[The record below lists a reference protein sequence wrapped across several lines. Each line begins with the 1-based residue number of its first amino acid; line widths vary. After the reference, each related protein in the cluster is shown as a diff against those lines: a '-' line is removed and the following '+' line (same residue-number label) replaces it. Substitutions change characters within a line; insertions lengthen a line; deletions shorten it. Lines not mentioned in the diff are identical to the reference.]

1 MQSTSLKIPKSILL
15 TLLVLGLGAC
25 NKPAPP
31 AGPAAGP
38 GGPPPG
44 PPPISAA
51 LVIEKAVVD
60 VQEFSGRLEAVER
73 VDIRPRVAGFIST
86 VHFQPGAEVKKGTL
100 LFTVDPRPWQ
110 AELNRTQALAQA
122 AQVRSQLARLELVR
136 ANKLLSEKAVPQRE
150 VDEKSAHV
158 DELAAAA
165 AAAAAQ
171 YETARLNLD
180 FTRIRAPIDGRLS
193 RAEITAGNLVDS
205 NVILTSMVSTRQIHA
220 SFEADENSFLRVSNM
235 TRKNAPVSVRI
246 GLSNESG
253 FPHEGVLE
261 FVDNRVDPASGSV
274 RMRAT
279 IPNPERN
286 LAPGLFARVQLSSAD
301 GKNGESRSAMI
312 ADTAV
317 GTDQNRKFVYV
328 VSAQGLVQ
336 YRPVQLGP
344 LVDGLRVVRQGLQ
357 PGEKIIVNGLQ
368 RVRPGI
374 PVAAKMVAMESPSQP
389 GPLAKPETKVTM
401 TTAPAQAV
409 SQLPATKAPGA

>member
-1 MQSTSLKIPKSILL
+1 MQSKSLKIPKSCLL
-15 TLLVLGLGAC
+15 TLVVLGLGAC
-25 NKPAPP
+25 NKPAPL

-73 VDIRPRVAGFIST
+73 VDIRPRVAGFISH

-100 LFTVDPRPWQ
+100 LFTVDPRPYH

-122 AQVRSQLARLELVR
+122 AQVRSQLAQLELVR
-136 ANKLLSEKAVPQRE
+136 AHKLLSEKAVPQRE

-158 DELAAAA
+158 DELAATAA
-165 AAAAAQ
+165 AARAQ
-171 YETARLNLD
+171 YETAKLNLD
-180 FTRIRAPIDGRLS
+180 FTRIRAPIDGRIS

-205 NVILTSMVSTRQIHA
+205 NVILTSMVSTQQIHA

-286 LAPGLFARVQLSSAD
+286 LAPGLFARVQLSTAD
-301 GKNGESRSAMI
+301 GMNGESRSAMI

-374 PVAAKMVAMESPSQP
+374 PVAAKMVAMESPAQP
-389 GPLAKPETKVTM
+389 GPLAKPETKVTL
-401 TTAPAQAV
+401 TAPPARAV